1 MTTLPGT
8 EEVKLVSIRA
18 VVNVHRAAE
27 FVVPRHE
34 VLVVHGA
41 YGTGKATAVHAYL
54 DHQPLPVTWLDMLP
68 NQSAR
73 DLVRRLHD
81 QVLNPEILSER
92 DRQDDL
98 VEALQQD
105 RIVVVRHAHRLSSE
119 AAGMLQWL
127 HARPAHA
134 WTMVLV
140 GGPPTGKAIAL
151 DPLLRGAVAST
162 VEVKP
167 LNGRE
172 LMDALQS
179 MHPLLLGAGT
189 ELLSEIDSRVC
200 HGLLGH
206 WGRFLQ
212 HAIHLRDVITAL
224 RGDPPVLDRD
234 LAKAVLADM
243 PTTTHKVH

>member
-1 MTTLPGT
+1 MTTLAGT
-8 EEVKLVSIRA
+8 EEVQLVSTPA
-18 VVNVHRAAE
+18 VVNVSRAAE

-98 VEALQQD
+98 VEALRQD

-134 WTMVLV
+134 WTMVLI
-140 GGPPTGKAIAL
+140 GGPQTGKAIAL

-167 LNGRE
+167 LNGTE

-179 MHPLLLGAGT
+179 MHPMLLGAGT

-200 HGLLGH
+200 HGLLGD
-206 WGRFLQ
+206 WARFLQ
-212 HAIHLRDVITAL
+212 HAIHLRDRITA
-224 RGDPPVLDRD
+224 RGDDPPVLDRHF
-234 LAKAVLADM
+234 AKAVLAAM
-243 PTTTHKVH
+243 PTTTHKAH